1 MSHKSKSCLYLLQ
14 RQWKYDGKNCQPSFP
29 RRSLRNKVKL
39 KFFSPRWILGFQ
51 QSEFYTSGSPVWVG
65 PQKLMPDILNCYF
78 KNSLS
83 LLKMLC
89 TRKLSRNGDNKIV
102 SNLFDIVGDPVRSTI
117 FFWFTYFLCR
127 IPLSKFP
134 ADDSG
139 CWLAAPESQLCV
151 RDDRN
156 YAADY
161 LPGDGWWVAT
171 SGLRL
176 VEVESQ
182 LR

>member
-1 MSHKSKSCLYLLQ
+1 MEQ
-14 RQWKYDGKNCQPSFP
+14 GQ
-29 RRSLRNKVKL
+29 VKL
-39 KFFSPRWILGFQ
+39 KISSPIAGSQNFNNLNFILQAVQF
-51 QSEFYTSGSPVWVG
+51 WVG
-65 PQKLMPDILNCYF
+65 QQKLMPDILNCYF

-102 SNLFDIVGDPVRSTI
+102 SNLFDIVGDRVRSTI
-117 FFWFTYFLCR
+117 FFWFTYFLCK
-127 IPLSKFP
+127 IPLSNSP

-139 CWLAAPESQLCV
+139 CRLAAPESQLCG

-161 LPGDGWWVAT
+161 LRGDGGWVAT
-171 SGLRL
+171 SERP
-176 VEVESQ
+176 VEVENK

>member
-1 MSHKSKSCLYLLQ
+1 MEQ
-14 RQWKYDGKNCQPSFP
+14 GQ
-29 RRSLRNKVKL
+29 VK
-39 KFFSPRWILGFQ
+39 KFSPGPGRSQNFTNLNFILQAVAVQF
-51 QSEFYTSGSPVWVG
+51 WVG
-65 PQKLMPDILNCYF
+65 QQKLMPDILNCYF

-102 SNLFDIVGDPVRSTI
+102 SNLFDIVGDRVRSTT
-117 FFWFTYFLCR
+117 FFWFTYFLCKSHYL
-127 IPLSKFP
+127 ISLLT

-139 CWLAAPESQLCV
+139 CWLAAPESQLCG

-161 LPGDGWWVAT
+161 LPGDGGWVAT
-171 SGLRL
+171 SETRP
-176 VEVESQ
+176 VEVENK